1 MAFPTELFSSCC
13 FFLRQAGLY
22 EQFFALMTLALELN
36 VNDVKFS
43 RLQSDESTQ
52 NTLIEYEEVV
62 LKSGLPMNE
71 IWLRIEKLRQNF
83 YFLPLP
89 SDRTSSDP
97 QRIVFN
103 EDIYHYIYPLT
114 NRENSFNLTI
124 VILRLLKIPLP
135 CEFWLIGTSFSSAT
149 CDTTAADFDAI
160 EELVPVFLCRTI
172 FASTPATSTFDDVVW
187 KLICEFSIGPSFI
200 SLHIGHELYV
210 KYITEVL
217 LLCAESFT
225 GIKRNIFTLLWMKL
239 ERALML
245 SDQHLK
251 RCTDEKA
258 KKLRGKIKNVLKRE
272 ENRNRLIFYVE
283 YAQIEYDMQRV
294 EMAETIFLTA
304 IGQCS
309 KFNDD
314 DLTRAEYWFTC
325 ISFMEILMRERQE
338 TKALNVL
345 ISLTLDG
352 SLASGEEL
360 EKSCTDAQ
368 KALALKKITDR
379 LNDLCFIERNVEIV
393 AAEQALLPDYFVC
406 MIKAKIYFLLLWK
419 RSTENPINV
428 LETLL
433 RKFPEKNDRHRL
445 VRQHL
450 YEIYVN
456 ALLYLKEVSDSSTS
470 HLSESKLF
478 EVLCRALDEFPN
490 NLFFLKCISV
500 CDGQTWYRL
509 RTVMTRSHSP
519 AAMVFLIAVAQYRC
533 KKYAHALDQPERSQN
548 THSSFDA
555 HILDGIVSDASHI
568 EWTYKMRV
576 SNFLKRITNNES
588 PSRKNSLL
596 WRFYM
601 RSILDVGENFEKS
614 QSTLFVALNECPWN
628 KVNKLTI
635 IRNI

>member
-1 MAFPTELFSSCC
+1 MI
-13 FFLRQAGLY
+13 
-22 EQFFALMTLALELN
+22 TLALELN

-43 RLQSDESTQ
+43 RLHSDESTQ

-89 SDRTSSDP
+89 NDRTSSDP

-114 NRENSFNLTI
+114 NRENSFDLTI
-124 VILRLLKIPLP
+124 IILRLLKIPLP
-135 CEFWLIGTSFSSAT
+135 CELLLLGTSISGASR
-149 CDTTAADFDAI
+149 DTIAADFDAI
-160 EELVPVFLCRTI
+160 EELLPVFLCRTI
-172 FASTPATSTFDDVVW
+172 FTATPTTSTFDDVLW

-200 SLHIGHELYV
+200 SLHIGHELYI

-225 GIKRNIFTLLWMKL
+225 GIKRNLFTLLWMKL
-239 ERALML
+239 ERAMML
-245 SDQHLK
+245 SDQHLNSW
-251 RCTDEKA
+251 TDEKA
-258 KKLRGKIKNVLKRE
+258 KRLRSKIKNVLKRE

-283 YAQIEYDMQRV
+283 FAQIEYDMQRFEV
-294 EMAETIFLTA
+294 AKNIFMTA

-314 DLTRAEYWFTC
+314 DLTRAEYWYTC
-325 ISFMEILMRERQE
+325 ISFVEILMREKQAAE
-338 TKALNVL
+338 ALNVL
-345 ISLTLDG
+345 TILTLDG
-352 SLASGEEL
+352 SLANADVL
-360 EKSCTDAQ
+360 TTPCTDAQ
-368 KALALKKITDR
+368 TALALKKITDR
-379 LNDLCFIERNVEIV
+379 LNDLCFIERNVEII
-393 AAEQALLPDYFVC
+393 ATEQALLPDYFVC
-406 MIKAKIYFLLLWK
+406 MIKARIYYLLLWK
-419 RSTENPINV
+419 RANENPIGV

-456 ALLYLKEVSDSSTS
+456 AFLYSIEVSDGSTS
-470 HLSESKLF
+470 HLSESKVF
-478 EVLCRALDEFPN
+478 EVLCRALDEFPS
-490 NLFFLKCISV
+490 NLFFLKCISL

-509 RTVMTRSHSP
+509 RTVMTRSNSP
-519 AAMVFLIAVAQYRC
+519 AAMVFLIAIAQYRC
-533 KKYAHALDQPERSQN
+533 KKYARALEPKQSDDAIG
-548 THSSFDA
+548 SFDA

-568 EWTYKMRV
+568 EWTYKIRV
-576 SNFLKRITNNES
+576 SNFLKRITS
-588 PSRKNSLL
+588 ADAPTRKNSLL

-628 KVNKLTI
+628 KVKQIEAQIRKLAVI
-635 IRNI
+635 FNRFFLCE

>member
-1 MAFPTELFSSCC
+1 
-13 FFLRQAGLY
+13 
-22 EQFFALMTLALELN
+22 MTLALELN

-83 YFLPLP
+83 FFLPLP

-114 NRENSFNLTI
+114 NRENSFNLTMI
-124 VILRLLKIPLP
+124 ILRLLKIPLP
-135 CEFWLIGTSFSSAT
+135 CEFWLLGTSISGSS

-160 EELVPVFLCRTI
+160 EELLPVFLCRTI
-172 FASTPATSTFDDVVW
+172 FATSPTISAFDDVLW

-200 SLHIGHELYV
+200 SLHIGHELYI
-210 KYITEVL
+210 KFITEVL

-239 ERALML
+239 EHALML
-245 SDQHLK
+245 GDQYLK
-251 RCTDEKA
+251 SWTDEKA
-258 KKLRGKIKNVLKRE
+258 KKLRSKIKNVLKRE

-283 YAQIEYDMQRV
+283 YAQIEYDMQRF
-294 EMAETIFLTA
+294 EMAENIFITA

-325 ISFMEILMRERQE
+325 ISFVEILMREKQDA
-338 TKALNVL
+338 KALNVL
-345 ISLTLDG
+345 TILALEG
-352 SLASGEEL
+352 SLAGAAEL
-360 EKSCTDAQ
+360 TKPCTDAQ

-379 LNDLCFIERNVEIV
+379 LNDLSFIERNVEII

-406 MIKAKIYFLLLWK
+406 MIKARIYYLLLWQ
-419 RSTENPINV
+419 RANENPGSV

-456 ALLYLKEVSDSSTS
+456 ALLYLNEMADASTT
-470 HLSESKLF
+470 HLSENKVF
-478 EVLCRALDEFPN
+478 EVLCRALDEFPS

-509 RTVMTRSHSP
+509 RTVMTKGNSP
-519 AAMVFLIAVAQYRC
+519 AAMIFLIAVAQYRC
-533 KKYAHALDQPERSQN
+533 KKYANALEPPLQRADDA
-548 THSSFDA
+548 SSTFDA
-555 HILDGIVSDASHI
+555 HILDGIVADTSHI

-576 SNFLKRITNNES
+576 SNFLKRITSDNA
-588 PSRKNSLL
+588 PTRKNSLL

-601 RSILDVGENFEKS
+601 RSILDVGENFAKS

-628 KVNKLTI
+628 KVI
-635 IRNI
+635 

>member
-1 MAFPTELFSSCC
+1 M
-13 FFLRQAGLY
+13 Y
-22 EQFFALMTLALELN
+22 EQFFALITLALELN

-43 RLQSDESTQ
+43 RLHSDESTQ

-62 LKSGLPMNE
+62 LNSGLPMNE

-124 VILRLLKIPLP
+124 IILRLLKIPLP
-135 CEFWLIGTSFSSAT
+135 CEFWLLGTSISSASR
-149 CDTTAADFDAI
+149 DTIDTDFDAI
-160 EELVPVFLCRTI
+160 EELLPVFLCRTI
-172 FASTPATSTFDDVVW
+172 FTATPTTSTFDDILW

-200 SLHIGHELYV
+200 SLHIGHELYI

-225 GIKRNIFTLLWMKL
+225 GIKRNLFTLLWMKL

-245 SDQHLK
+245 SDKHLNNW
-251 RCTDEKA
+251 TDEKA
-258 KKLRGKIKNVLKRE
+258 KKLRSKIKNVLKRE

-283 YAQIEYDMQRV
+283 FAQIEYDMQRFEV
-294 EMAETIFLTA
+294 AKNILMTA

-325 ISFMEILMRERQE
+325 ISFVEILMREKHVTE
-338 TKALNVL
+338 ALNVL
-345 ISLTLDG
+345 TTLTLDG
-352 SLASGEEL
+352 SLADADVL
-360 EKSCTDAQ
+360 TMPCTDAQ
-368 KALALKKITDR
+368 TALALKKITDR
-379 LNDLCFIERNVEIV
+379 LNELCFIERNVEII
-393 AAEQALLPDYFVC
+393 AAEQVFLPDYFVC
-406 MIKAKIYFLLLWK
+406 MIKARIYYLLLWK
-419 RSTENPINV
+419 RANENPICV

-456 ALLYLKEVSDSSTS
+456 ALLYSIEVSDRSTS
-470 HLSESKLF
+470 HISENKVF
-478 EVLCRALDEFPN
+478 EVLCRALDEFPS

-500 CDGQTWYRL
+500 CDGQTWHRL
-509 RTVMTRSHSP
+509 RTVMTRSNSP
-519 AAMVFLIAVAQYRC
+519 AAMVFLIAIAQYRC
-533 KKYAHALDQPERSQN
+533 QKYANALQPKQSDDVIG
-548 THSSFDA
+548 SFDA
-555 HILDGIVSDASHI
+555 HILDGIVSDGSHI

-576 SNFLKRITNNES
+576 SNFLKRITS
-588 PSRKNSLL
+588 ADAPTRKNSLL

-628 KVNKLTI
+628 KVTQF
-635 IRNI
+635 RG